1 MPMAD
6 STDGSFRPISQTASE
21 VLARRIVERLYKPPP
36 KAMSWRDYAIRE
48 IALALRAAAARP
60 RRET

>member
-1 MPMAD
+1 MRSNP
-6 STDGSFRPISQTASE
+6 FRPISCTASE
-21 VLARRIVERLYKPPP
+21 MIAERIVRRLYLPPP

-60 RRET
+60 RREP